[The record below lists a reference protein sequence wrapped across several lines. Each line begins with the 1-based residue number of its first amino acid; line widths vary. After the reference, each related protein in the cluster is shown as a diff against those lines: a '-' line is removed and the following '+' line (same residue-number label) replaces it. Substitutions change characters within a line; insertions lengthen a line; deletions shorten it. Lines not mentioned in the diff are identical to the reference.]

1 MTTTEDVGF
10 ELTSHQ
16 LGVVIAAWDTRQLVT
31 APAGAG
37 KTTTLCLRIGHLITQ
52 EGLRPAEIVVLT
64 FSRAAVRRLHTM
76 LSRTVTTGRRVRVQ
90 TFDSWASALLVDL
103 GCQQDQLA
111 RMRFDDRI
119 GAAADAIEEAEVTFE
134 DMGRVMPRHVVIDE
148 VQDLIG
154 IRRDMVES
162 LLDRLSNIGFTVVGD
177 PAQSIYGFQVAEPAQ
192 RAEEVGRFFEWLRA
206 TYGDDLAERKLI
218 GNFRASTDEARVALK
233 YGPRLGELTENP
245 AIDATPLLSELRTTL
260 LTEVSSSDG
269 LDSEFVRQSL
279 RVFDGKVAILAR
291 DNAEVLSLSDQLGRH
306 GIVHGIQ
313 QASRAVAAAPVW
325 IADLVNSTGSGVL
338 DRAAF
343 EALGLDVFRPGGP
356 AETEVWESLRGVA
369 GAPRDRL
376 DLAALRRAV
385 SAGRLP
391 DELTSRDRA
400 KIVVSTVH
408 RAKGLEFDRVL
419 VAGLAEDSMRV
430 REVDPADEAR
440 LLYVAMTRAR
450 EDMYRLPVPDTRRLR
465 KGRKLWKPVERWFVG
480 GYRDFV
486 RSGIESLDQ
495 DVCHQ
500 APAGSASLV
509 TDPVAVQEYLRDAVR
524 PGDEVVLRRLHDLP
538 MGNEETPPYGVFHNG
553 MLIGE
558 ASQVLRSDLWRLLK
572 QSPTFRVS
580 RWPCLVTGLRIDCVE
595 TVVGLPALTERS
607 GLGDRGVWVAP
618 RLFGLGRFDWT
629 HAEQVPEGHDH
640 S

>member
-16 LGVVIAAWDTRQLVT
+16 REVVTAAGDIRQLVT

-37 KTTTLCLRIGHLITQ
+37 KTTTLCLRIGHLIAR
-52 EGLRPAEIVVLT
+52 EGLKPAEIVVLT
-64 FSRAAVRRLHTM
+64 FSRAAVRRLRGM
-76 LSRTVTTGRRVRVQ
+76 LSRAVPAGRRVRVQ

-119 GAAADAIEEAEVTFE
+119 EAAADAIEEAEATFE
-134 DMGRVMPRHVVIDE
+134 DLGRVVPRHVVIDE

-154 IRRDMVES
+154 IRRHMVES
-162 LLDRLSNIGFTVVGD
+162 LLDRLSDTGFTVVGD
-177 PAQSIYGFQVAEPAQ
+177 PAQSIYGFQVSEPAQ
-192 RAEEVGRFFEWLRA
+192 RPEEVGRFSEWLRA
-206 TYGDDLAERKLI
+206 TYGDDLAERKLV
-218 GNFRASTDEARVALK
+218 GNFRAAADEARVALK
-233 YGPRLGELTENP
+233 YGSRLRELTENP
-245 AIDATPLLSELRTTL
+245 AIDAAALLRDLRTTL
-260 LTEVSSSDG
+260 LTDVPSSDG

-279 RVFDGKVAILAR
+279 RAFDGTVAILAR
-291 DNAEVLSLSDQLGRH
+291 DNAEVLALSEQLSRH
-306 GIVHGIQ
+306 GIVHSIQ
-313 QASRAVAAAPVW
+313 QASRAAGAAPVW
-325 IADLVNSTGSGVL
+325 IADLLESAGSGVL
-338 DRAAF
+338 DRAGF
-343 EALGLDVFRPGGP
+343 ESLHLDVARPGELD
-356 AETEVWESLRGVA
+356 ETEVWELLRGVA

-376 DLAALRRAV
+376 DLSALRRAV
-385 SAGRLP
+385 FAGRLP
-391 DELTSRDRA
+391 DELTAHDRP

-419 VAGLAEDSMRV
+419 IAGLTEDSTRV
-430 REVDPADEAR
+430 RDADPADEAR

-450 EDMYRLPVPDTRRLR
+450 EDMYRLPVPDTRHLR
-465 KGRKLWKPVERWFVG
+465 KGRKLSRPLDRWFAG

-486 RSGIESLDQ
+486 RSGIESLDK

-500 APAGSASLV
+500 APAATTPLGVDSV
-509 TDPVAVQEYLRDAVR
+509 KVQKYLRDVVR
-524 PGDEVVLRRLHDLP
+524 PTDEVVLRRLHDLP
-538 MGNEETPPYGVFHNG
+538 MDDEETPPYGIFHNSVF
-553 MLIGE
+553 IGE
-558 ASQVLRSDLWRLLK
+558 ASQVFRHDLWSLLK

-580 RWPCLVTGLRIDCVE
+580 RWPCLVAGLRIDCVE
-595 TVVGLPALTERS
+595 TVVGSPALTERR
-607 GLGDRGVWVAP
+607 GLGDRGVWIAP